1 VLCAI
6 LVAVTQGVTNGPDA
20 EATQLGQ
27 IAVILIWAEASIAIL
42 STLYLLFGDAGVIKR
57 TEESCYPIPSEVEQR
72 IRALQSLDS
81 LKNIPGPQGDIR
93 HGSYCVRCLV
103 WRSKDAGKVHHCN
116 VCQRCVTGFDHHCG
130 VFGRCIVRNNMPCFL
145 ATIGMMFAGMI
156 TAMLA
161 VMSSTAVNPQQGG
174 GGG

>member
-1 VLCAI
+1 VEGFQRIPIADLPPMPYRGTGYRTEPIMGICVVGVLCAI

-103 WRSKDAGKVHHCN
+103 WRSKD
-116 VCQRCVTGFDHHCG
+116 
-130 VFGRCIVRNNMPCFL
+130 
-145 ATIGMMFAGMI
+145 
-156 TAMLA
+156 
-161 VMSSTAVNPQQGG
+161 
-174 GGG
+174 